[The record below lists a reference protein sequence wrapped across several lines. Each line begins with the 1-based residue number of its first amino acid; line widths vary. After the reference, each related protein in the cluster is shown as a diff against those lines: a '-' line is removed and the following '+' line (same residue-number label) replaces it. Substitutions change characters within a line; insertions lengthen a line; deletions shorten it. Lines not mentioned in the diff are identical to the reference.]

1 MSDHNDWN
9 KRYADAHYVYGL
21 DPNEY
26 LKQELAKLTP
36 GKLLLPGEGEGRNAL
51 WAAKQ
56 GWDVTAL
63 DASETAQAKANK
75 LFAENNVRVQ
85 YHVSDILHFAS
96 NHQFDA
102 IGLVYV
108 HLHKDIQQQVADKL
122 TSILKPK
129 GVLILEMFHP
139 EQIPLTSGGPKNPE
153 MFAEL
158 GELENQYKH
167 LCIEELRKDEVVLNE
182 GLLHKGKAIVIRM
195 RATKP

>member
-1 MSDHNDWN
+1 MSDYNDWN
-9 KRYADAHYVYGL
+9 KRYADVQYVYGL
-21 DPNEY
+21 APNEY

-63 DASETAQAKANK
+63 DTSETAQAKANK

-108 HLHKDIQQQVADKL
+108 HLHKDIQLQVADKL

-139 EQIPLTSGGPKNPE
+139 EQIPLTSGGPKNPA

-158 GELENQYKH
+158 IELKDQYKN
-167 LCIEELRKDEVVLNE
+167 LTIEELKRKEVELNE
-182 GLLHKGKAIVIRM
+182 GLLHKGRAIVIRM